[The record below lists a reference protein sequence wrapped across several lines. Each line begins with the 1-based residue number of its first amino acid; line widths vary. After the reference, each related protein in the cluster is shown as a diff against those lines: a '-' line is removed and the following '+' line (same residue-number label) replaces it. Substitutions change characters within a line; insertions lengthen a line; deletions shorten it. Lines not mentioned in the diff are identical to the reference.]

1 MFKLDFRPKI
11 NPACL
16 RLTSVFFLFLYRL
29 IAMRLPHSFWPGGIV
44 FSSLRRYSLIG
55 MGCRVGSNC
64 ELEPRIDVGFTPDI
78 QIGDRCQ
85 INQGTSIK
93 SARIGNDVMIAPGVV
108 LLDRQ
113 HNFSRTDMP
122 MAQQGASARL
132 LTIIGDDTWLGQN
145 VIVMPG
151 IRIGTGVIVGA
162 GSVVTKDLPDW
173 SIAVGAPA
181 RVIRYRKDTE

>member
-1 MFKLDFRPKI
+1 MFKLYFRPRMQSA
-11 NPACL
+11 PR
-16 RLTSVFFLFLYRL
+16 RLKHILSLLFYRL
-29 IAMRLPHSFWPGGIV
+29 IATHLPHSFWPGGIV
-44 FSSLRRYSLIG
+44 FSTLRRCSLIG
-55 MGCRVGSNC
+55 MGCRVGSHC
-64 ELEPRIDVGFTPDI
+64 ELEPRIDVGFRPDI
-78 QIGDRCQ
+78 HIGDRCQ

-113 HNFSRTDMP
+113 HNFSQTDIP
-122 MAQQGASARL
+122 MTQQGSSARL

-181 RVIRYRKDTE
+181 RVIRHRKDAK